1 MNKNRLMTELEC
13 WRQIYPGAIALLRV
27 GTWQHRAAVLVS
39 LTRLTHV
46 EQVRIGTD
54 MTSWS
59 VWVRHF

>member
-1 MNKNRLMTELEC
+1 MNKNRLLTELEC

-27 GTWQHRAAVLVS
+27 GTWQHRAACLIS
-39 LTRLTHV
+39 RTRLTHV

-54 MTSWS
+54 MSSWS